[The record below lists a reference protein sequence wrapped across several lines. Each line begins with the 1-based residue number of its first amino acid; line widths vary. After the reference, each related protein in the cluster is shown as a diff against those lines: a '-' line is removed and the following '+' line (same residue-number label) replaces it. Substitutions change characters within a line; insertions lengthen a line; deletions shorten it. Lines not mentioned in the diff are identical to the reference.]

1 MIKKEKIS
9 AHRAAVI
16 FGSTETTTPKTSAE
30 AILEAAE
37 KSLFNV
43 IYFFC
48 LRVEIQANR
57 PPSPKHQPKPPTMS
71 RHVIL
76 GC

>member
-1 MIKKEKIS
+1 MIKKEKNS
-9 AHRAAVI
+9 AQSAAVI
-16 FGSTETTTPKTSAE
+16 FGSTETTTPKTSAD

-37 KSLFNV
+37 KSFFNV

-48 LRVEIQANR
+48 LRVEIQAKR
-57 PPSPKHQPKPPTMS
+57 PPRPKHQPRPPTIS